1 MRLDK
6 CGAKMLTVMRNAV
19 CLCVDKNMLVP
30 GLFVAEAASSI
41 RALFAEYDVIVVTT
55 GPADVTDVHRR
66 WLEERKIQL
75 RDDFDLSAVQNIE
88 VLQSRLTKATLLKLL
103 LAENFDN
110 RYDKILYLD
119 ADVSIHEELAS
130 IFLLDTKEFPLAAVS
145 AARIRTGWNW
155 SQRRSAIEHFRALG
169 MTEPYRYINSGVLLI
184 DVNKWNQSEV
194 GTRARDFIR
203 RNPSIC
209 MLPDED
215 SLNAV
220 LNSRQAELS
229 PLWNMQASAGWDREL
244 RDIAEPIIIH
254 YHGPTKPW
262 KRFSHGK
269 RLFEHRNA
277 YRLYKNFVS
286 TTPWSTWLADQW
298 TTRDLWDNLVFELRV
313 GGQRIRGKNGVL
325 DRASRQAWIEAF
337 RQYCSETAFAD
348 VEQDI
353 VRREGTRLRLNKS
366 KGQSMA
372 ATQAKR
378 TSPSGL

>member
-1 MRLDK
+1 
-6 CGAKMLTVMRNAV
+6 MRNAV

-30 GLFVAEAASSI
+30 GLFVAEAASSM

-75 RDDFDLSAVQNIE
+75 RDDFDLSAIQNIE
-88 VLQSRLTKATLLKLL
+88 ILQPRLTKATVLKLL

-119 ADVSIHEELAS
+119 ADVSIHNELAS
-130 IFLLDTKEFPLAAVS
+130 IFLLDTKGFPLAAVP

-155 SQRRSAIEHFRALG
+155 SQRKLEIEHFRALG

-194 GTRARDFIR
+194 GTRARDFIQ

-220 LNSRQAELS
+220 LDGRQAELS
-229 PLWNMQASAGWDREL
+229 PLWNMQANAGWDREL

-254 YHGPTKPW
+254 YHGLNKPW
-262 KRFSHGK
+262 KRFGHGK
-269 RLFEHRNA
+269 RLFEHRKA

-286 TTPWSTWLADQW
+286 KTPWSTWLADQW

-313 GGQRIRGKNGVL
+313 GAQRIRGKNAVP
-325 DRASRQAWIEAF
+325 DRAARQAWVEAF
-337 RQYCSETAFAD
+337 RQYCGETAFAD
-348 VEQDI
+348 VEQGI

-366 KGQSMA
+366 KGRSMA
-372 ATQAKR
+372 AAR
-378 TSPSGL
+378 AERASP